1 MIKKKLCVFDVD
13 GVLTDGKFVYDCKEK
28 KYKIFG
34 PDDNDMLKVLSKFC
48 EIIFITA
55 DKKGFGISNR
65 RIKID
70 MGFKLKLI
78 SNKTRLDWLKKNF
91 NLKEIIY
98 MGDSYFDIPIAKQ
111 VGTFIA
117 PQNADYNLKKKA
129 TFVTKVGGGNRSVS
143 EACRFI
149 LIKFFNLSDTQILKI
164 HFNQS

>member
-1 MIKKKLCVFDVD
+1 MKKLFFCIFDVD
-13 GVLTDGKFVYDCKEK
+13 GVLTNGQFFYDSKKK

-34 PDDNDMLKVLSKFC
+34 PDDNDMLKILNKFC
-48 EIIFITA
+48 KIIFVTA
-55 DKKGFGISNR
+55 DKKGFEISKR
-65 RIKID
+65 RIQID
-70 MGFKLKLI
+70 MGFKLKLV
-78 SNKTRLDWLKKNF
+78 SNKTRLDWLNENF

-98 MGDSYFDIPIAKQ
+98 MGDSYFDIPIAKK

-117 PQNADYNLKKKA
+117 PLNADYNLKKKA

-164 HFNQS
+164 HYNQS